1 MIFIKFFTVFTICQF
16 CLTSCICQL
25 LTISTTNYDYDG
37 NRMAPI
43 ILVHGVTKSQI
54 MGKYS
59 SPGPLNCPVSNG
71 WEHLWMNVDIAFSGT
86 HYQKCWAYRLKL
98 LYDRSRHKCTNQVG
112 VQTRV
117 EGSFGSL
124 GASDFVTDN
133 FAARLLPDFQYFH
146 KFITAFEMRG
156 YTKDFSLKLAPYDW
170 RYAPPQIGETG
181 YYTRLTRLIEQTATQ
196 TGRKVALVAHSMGGL
211 VLAYFLNQKPQAWK
225 NRYIQVLIT
234 SGTPWLGSAE
244 ALNKY
249 IEGEDYGAPTIDKSV
264 ILTLSQSF
272 QSLAYLL
279 PQEEA
284 FAKTVLVEWVPKGRK
299 YTAQNYQ
306 QFFQDAGFIDGYL
319 MRQDLRHLY
328 PVPLNR
334 LGVRY
339 VCTWANSS
347 KIETP
352 ITYRIKSDKLTDTSD
367 YEKVNTV
374 GDAVVPLK
382 SLRYCEK
389 FPHAIV
395 KGFQGHSHTG
405 LIKSDEFFDYVS
417 SVVSQAQPVGA
428 QAQPGASQGRPG
440 RAHGQPGGSQGQ
452 PGGSQAQPSGIS
464 TRG

>member
-59 SPGPLNCPVSNG
+59 SPGPLKCPVSNG

-170 RYAPPQIGETG
+170 RYAP
-181 YYTRLTRLIEQTATQ
+181 R
-196 TGRKVALVAHSMGGL
+196 
-211 VLAYFLNQKPQAWK
+211 
-225 NRYIQVLIT
+225 
-234 SGTPWLGSAE
+234 
-244 ALNKY
+244 
-249 IEGEDYGAPTIDKSV
+249 EDYGAPTIDKSV

-334 LGVRY
+334 LGVKY

-428 QAQPGASQGRPG
+428 QAQPGGSQGRPG
-440 RAHGQPGGSQGQ
+440 RAQGQPGGSQGQ
-452 PGGSQAQPSGIS
+452 PGGSQVNLVDLKLSPVAFRPEAE
-464 TRG
+464 